1 MPITIYDRYGNP
13 KAEVAP
19 NDNATQSKEIQSD
32 NVLSL
37 SFIYYENIPLDVD
50 DYVDFER
57 ERYWLCEKY
66 RPKQE
71 SSHKWI
77 YDLKLYGI
85 ESLIRNILV
94 IKRVDGEEEPVF
106 TLTAPPR
113 EHVAMI
119 VNCMND
125 GMENISWK
133 VGQVDGTENIVIDY
147 FGKYCDVALREIAE
161 KVGAEYWMDGTIV
174 NVCRCVHGDSIALGY
189 DNGLTGI
196 EPDRADNVKFYTR
209 LYPVGSSRNIDP
221 EKYGHSR
228 LQLPGGK
235 KYVEINADKYGRVDH
250 YEKTAFADIYPRR
263 IGEVSSLRSEIKT
276 GKDGKSFTVYY
287 FKDDSMTFDPN
298 DYEIVG
304 LVKRVSFQEGSEL
317 AGLGEEEDG
326 TYFFEVNFNSATRE
340 FELSTI
346 WPYGNDTQLPG
357 GKLVPKVGDEY
368 ILWNLRMPDEY
379 YRLAEEEFMAA
390 IEKYNQE
397 HALDIAVFKASTD
410 HVWIEENDI
419 DLFVGRP
426 VRLESEHYFPE
437 TGYRDSRIT
446 KITRKINL
454 PSSMDIEIGDVLSRT
469 VRQQVSDDIKNVQSY
484 AEGVGASVASY
495 SEFISNLSKA
505 FVPANSKN
513 ETLPW
518 IAIDSATHIRVLKSL
533 YSDGD
538 VGAFG
543 ADDSGGSGGESGGGV
558 SYERLDR
565 WSDYDASKAGWVLSA
580 ALGADLNSRLTAA
593 EMSLSDFV
601 TSDQLAAKGYLTQ
614 ASLSDYAT
622 MTWVGKQG
630 YLKSSDYASTLDGRY
645 YTETEINSLLN
656 GYVKTAGGSTIAGS
670 LSFRRNGSR
679 YGFYIEALEN
689 GSMRVNATTDGQYTK
704 GVFTIDMTTR
714 QFSLFRAYIGES
726 VALDAQSVIYGSPA
740 ISDAN
745 RIYLTHDKTVWV
757 RYNASLNAIEASH
770 TIVAHG
776 DVTAFAE

>member
-19 NDNATQSKEIQSD
+19 NDNSTQSKEIQSD

-37 SFIYYENIPLDVD
+37 SFSYYENIPLDVD
-50 DYVDFER
+50 DYVDFEG

-71 SSHKWI
+71 SLHKWM
-77 YDLKLYGI
+77 YDIKLYGI
-85 ESLIRNILV
+85 ENLIGNILV

-125 GMENISWK
+125 GMENVSWE

-161 KVGAEYWMDGTIV
+161 KVGAEYWVDGMTV
-174 NVCRCVHGDSIALGY
+174 NVCRCEHGDSITLGY

-235 KYVEINADKYGRVDH
+235 KYVEINANKYGRVDH

-263 IGEVSSLRSEIKT
+263 TGVVSSVRSEIKT
-276 GKDGKSFTVYY
+276 GEDGKPFSIYY
-287 FKDDSMTFDPN
+287 FKDESMTFDPN
-298 DYEIVG
+298 DYEIAG

-317 AGLGEEEDG
+317 AGLGNEEDG
-326 TYFFEVNFNSATRE
+326 TYYFEVNYDSNTRE
-340 FELSTI
+340 LEIITI
-346 WPYGNDTQLPG
+346 WPYDDDTQLPG
-357 GKLVPKVGDEY
+357 GTLVPKVGDKY

-379 YRLAEEEFMAA
+379 YRLAEEEFLAA
-390 IEKYNQE
+390 VEKYNQE
-397 HALDIAVFKASTD
+397 HALDITVFKASTD
-410 HVWIEENDI
+410 HVWIEENGI
-419 DLFVGRP
+419 DLFVGCP

-469 VRQQVSDDIKNVQSY
+469 ARQQVSDDIKNVQSY

-495 SEFISNLSKA
+495 LEFISSLSKA
-505 FVPANSKN
+505 FVPANN
-513 ETLPW
+513 LGVLPW
-518 IAIDSATHIRVLKSL
+518 SAIDDATYIRAKYAI
-533 YSDGD
+533 YSDGE

-543 ADDSGGSGGESGGGV
+543 ADDSSGSGGESGGGV

-580 ALGADLNSRLTAA
+580 ALGADLNSRITAA
-593 EMSLSDFV
+593 EMSLGDFV

-614 ASLSDYAT
+614 ASLADYAT
-622 MTWVGKQG
+622 MSWVGAQG
-630 YLKSSDYASTLDGRY
+630 YLKSSDYAATLDGRY
-645 YTETEINSLLN
+645 YTEDEVNILLG
-656 GYVKTAGGSTIAGS
+656 GYVKTSGGSTITGS
-670 LSFRRNGSR
+670 LGFNAPGSE
-679 YGFYIEALEN
+679 YGFYMEALAD
-689 GSMRVNATTDGQYTK
+689 GSMRVNAMQNGQYLK
-704 GVFTIDMTTR
+704 GLFTFEVETR
-714 QFSLFRAYIGES
+714 QFSLYRAYVGEILTLGAES
-726 VALDAQSVIYGSPA
+726 VISGSPA
-740 ISDAN
+740 ISSAN
-745 RIYLTHDKTVWV
+745 RIYLNHEKTVWV
-757 RYNASLNAIEASH
+757 RYNATLNAIEASH
-770 TIVAHG
+770 AIVSHG
-776 DVTAFAE
+776 DITALDD